1 MNIHET
7 VMQVRSFYNTQ
18 QTKEYAFR
26 LNALNKL
33 HTALKI
39 NEDRLLEAL
48 QRDLGKSPNEGYMTE
63 LGIIYEEIAY
73 MRKNLKSLISPK
85 SARSTLSTFPSR
97 CKVYS
102 EPLGV
107 VFIMSPWNYPL
118 NLSLVPMIDA
128 IAAGNCVILR
138 PSEKTSHCVK
148 LVQEIFK
155 STFDENYIRVIV
167 GPNSLATELLQEKFD
182 LIFFTGSAR
191 IGQMVLEAASKH
203 LTPVVLELGGKSP
216 VVLDKS
222 CDVKIAAK
230 RLAFGKC
237 LNSGQTCIAPDYV
250 FIPECIK
257 EQFIHYFAEYVT
269 QFYGDPIL
277 CDYYPHMI
285 NKQQFDR
292 AISYLEDQEIV
303 YGGTWDEECLKIA
316 PTLVDHPS
324 ILSPIMNEEIFAPL
338 LPMLP
343 YEDLSEVIEYIN
355 DRDKPLAMYIFS
367 TNQANIDRLL
377 KEVSFGGGCIN
388 DVVMHLANVNL
399 PFGGIG
405 KSGMGSYHGAKGF
418 ETFSH
423 LKSVVQRHKSLDFPF
438 RFAPFNTSK
447 LNILRLF
454 IK

>member
-1 MNIHET
+1 MNIHDI
-7 VMQVRSFYNTQ
+7 VMQVREFYNTH
-18 QTKEYAFR
+18 QTKDYAFR
-26 LNALNKL
+26 INALHKL
-33 HTALKI
+33 HTALKS

-48 QRDLGKSPNEGYMTE
+48 RLDLGKSENEGYMTE
-63 LGIIYEEIAY
+63 LGIVYEEIAY
-73 MRKNLKSLISPK
+73 MRRSLKRLMRPRVK
-85 SARSTLSTFPSR
+85 SDTLVTFPSKCR
-97 CKVYS
+97 IYY

-118 NLSLVPMIDA
+118 NLSLVPVVDA

-138 PSEKTSHCVK
+138 PSEKTSH
-148 LVQEIFK
+148 LVSVLHEIIAN
-155 STFDENYIRVIV
+155 TFDENYVRVIV
-167 GPNSLATELLQEKFD
+167 GPNRIATELLQEKFD
-182 LIFFTGSAR
+182 LIFFTGGAR

-216 VVLDKS
+216 VILDKS
-222 CDVKIAAK
+222 CDVKMAAK

-269 QFYGDPIL
+269 QFYGDPIQ
-277 CDYYPHMI
+277 CEYYPHMI
-285 NKQQFDR
+285 NQQQFDR
-292 AISYLEDQEIV
+292 AIGYLEGQEIV
-303 YGGTWDEECLKIA
+303 YGGTWDESSLKIA

-324 ILSPIMNEEIFAPL
+324 ILSPIMQEEIFAPL
-338 LPMLP
+338 LPLLP
-343 YEDLSEVIEYIN
+343 YEELSEVIEYIN

-367 TNQANIDRLL
+367 NTQANIDRLL
-377 KEVSFGGGCIN
+377 KEVSFGGGCVN
-388 DVVMHLANVNL
+388 DVMFHLANVNL

-423 LKSVVQRHKSLDFPF
+423 AKSVLHRHKSFDYSF
-438 RFAPFNTSK
+438 RFAPYNSSK
-447 LNILRLF
+447 LNILRMF